1 MTLKTTLEELEPGDG
16 TTARWTCVGD
26 LLDDAREAH
35 RLQAANTALCNA
47 LEASHRE
54 RDKLQAAIESKSA
67 SLEAALESR
76 ERLEARVAELEE
88 ACQAVAA
95 HLVTTFPPYPPGQGP
110 WDKVRAA
117 LKAAKS

>member
-1 MTLKTTLEELEPGDG
+1 MSGKEPCGVQEQELCK
-16 TTARWTCVGD
+16 R
-26 LLDDAREAH
+26 H
-35 RLQAANTALCNA
+35 LQAEIAKSQAAHAAACNA

-54 RDKLQAAIESKSA
+54 RDKLQAALEAKTA

-88 ACQAVAA
+88 ACQAVAS